1 MSKKLL
7 LPAGFA
13 VVAIV
18 VAAAGVAQPT
28 VPPGA
33 SAQALAIKISI
44 PGSQPITTSLISAP
58 PEGQPSLSPRFLY
71 PANGSVITAGA
82 SSASVST
89 TVGRNAQAKAGAD
102 ISNVS
107 IFGGEITVSA
117 ILARANANTGAA
129 GAQGSFD
136 TSGVIGLQALGESAT
151 FGRVSLGNWGYL
163 TIDNEGIDTSA
174 PAGASGFHGFVT
186 ELDIEL
192 NAAHGGLP
200 AGSEIALGYVEVQ
213 VQTAPPAPGATTTTR
228 LKPPAPVTTTA
239 SQTLPVIPKPG
250 QTLPVISKTKT
261 KTKTTTTTT
270 PAATTTTK
278 TAKTTPTATT
288 TTTAKTTP
296 TTTTITTPAATTTT
310 TTITTTKPPNRGP
323 AGTATPVA
331 QKGTPPL
338 TAGPYVFPVFGKSSY
353 GDTFGAPRADVSF
366 HHGDDIFGGLG
377 QPVLAVAD
385 GVVFSVGWNNLG
397 GNRLWL
403 RDDQGN
409 DYYYAHLSAF
419 SIGAVD
425 GAHVKAGDVVGFMGE
440 TGDAEGTPVHLHF
453 EIHPVS
459 LLFLGYDGAADPT
472 SYLNSWKHLADLA
485 SPPGAGWAPSAPGSS
500 SGPAPG
506 AYLVSSSDISSAD
519 GLDPSSFARAL
530 VPLPPPGP

>member
-1 MSKKLL
+1 MSSKLI
-7 LPAGFA
+7 LPACLA
-13 VVAIV
+13 VAAIV
-18 VAAAGVAQPT
+18 VVATGVAQPT
-28 VPPGA
+28 VSPGA

-44 PGSQPITTSLISAP
+44 PGSQPVTTSLISAP
-58 PEGQPSLSPRFLY
+58 PQGQPSLLPGFSY
-71 PANGSVITAGA
+71 PANGSVIKTGA
-82 SSASVST
+82 ISASAST

-107 IFGGEITVSA
+107 IFGGDITVSA
-117 ILARANANTGAA
+117 ILARANANTGSS
-129 GAQGSFD
+129 GAQGGFD

-151 FGRVSLGNWGYL
+151 FGRVSLADWGYL

-200 AGSEIALGYVEVQ
+200 AGSEIALGYAEVQ
-213 VQTAPPAPGATTTTR
+213 VQTAPPAPGQTTTTTQLKPPASATTTTQ
-228 LKPPAPVTTTA
+228 P
-239 SQTLPVIPKPG
+239 LPVIPKPG
-250 QTLPVISKTKT
+250 RTLPVISKT
-261 KTKTTTTTT
+261 TTT
-270 PAATTTTK
+270 
-278 TAKTTPTATT
+278 KTTPTATT
-288 TTTAKTTP
+288 TTKSTP
-296 TTTTITTPAATTTT
+296 TTTTTTPTTATPTTTT
-310 TTITTTKPPNRGP
+310 TATTATTTTTKPPNKAPTG
-323 AGTATPVA
+323 PVA
-331 QKGTPPL
+331 PAPQQGTPPL

-353 GDTFGAPRADVSF
+353 VDTFGAPRADVTF
-366 HHGDDIFGGLG
+366 HHGDDIFGAVG
-377 QPVLAVAD
+377 QPLLAVAD

-409 DYYYAHLSAF
+409 EYYYAHLSAF

-425 GAHVKAGDVVGFMGE
+425 GAHVKAGDVIGFMGE
-440 TGDAEGTPVHLHF
+440 SGDAEGTPVHLHF

-459 LLFLGYDGAADPT
+459 LLFLGYDGAVDPT
-472 SYLNSWKHLADLA
+472 TYLNSWKHLADLA

-506 AYLVSSSDISSAD
+506 AYLVGSSDISSAD